1 MGIAQDLNSKIDDW
15 FNYDWDAATKVVRL
29 LVLFWERADG
39 ETLTIPFQILKVIAM
54 DKLSLEIYE
63 RDISYFKGNKS

>member
-29 LVLFWERADG
+29 LVLFC
-39 ETLTIPFQILKVIAM
+39 
-54 DKLSLEIYE
+54 
-63 RDISYFKGNKS
+63 